1 MVRAKDMKRETGKD
15 GATSAGAYFDL
26 GPHTHPI
33 TTRSPDA
40 QIWFNRGLV
49 WAYGFNHDEA
59 VVCFR
64 HAAAADPDCA
74 MAYWGEAYASGP
86 YYNMT
91 WDFFGPAEVRDAT
104 RICHHAAQRALA
116 LADTCSGLEQAL
128 IGALNQRFP
137 VGHVV
142 DPDTFASWGD
152 AYADAMREVHARFP
166 ESLDVIALF
175 AEAMMTRTPWKL
187 WNVDL
192 GQPAAGAD
200 TLEVL
205 EVLEAGLSLSEPA
218 DSGNP
223 PHVGILHMYIH
234 ALEMSPHPERALPAA
249 DALRDRSPDNGHLQH
264 MPAHIYALCG
274 LYSSAITVSN
284 HAIAADDK
292 YLQHTGPYNFYTTN
306 RCHDL
311 HMKIHAAMLAGRYAA
326 AHEAA
331 EKMRETLTEDLLR
344 IDKPYMA
351 MLLEDYHAMLV
362 HVPVRF
368 GHWQEIVDMALPN
381 DPQLYPVSIA
391 MMHYAKGVAHAA
403 LGNVGLAEQEA
414 SQFGAACAAVPAD
427 RVYAN
432 NLASEVLEIANA
444 MLAGE
449 IAYRR
454 AEFEAAF
461 THLREAVRLD
471 DALNYSEPWPW
482 MHPPRHALGALL
494 LEQDHPAEAASVY
507 RADLGIEPTIARCRQ
522 NPENVWSL
530 HGYVECLRRCGEQ
543 RELALV
549 QQRLDQAL
557 ALADV
562 TINAS
567 CCCRTQGQRA

>member
-40 QIWFNRGLV
+40 QIWFDRGLV

-292 YLQHTGPYNFYTTN
+292 YLQHAGPYNFYTTN

-362 HVPVRF
+362 HVAGPLRALA
-368 GHWQEIVDMALPN
+368 GDRRHGASQRPPALPR
-381 DPQLYPVSIA
+381 Q
-391 MMHYAKGVAHAA
+391 H
-403 LGNVGLAEQEA
+403 
-414 SQFGAACAAVPAD
+414 
-427 RVYAN
+427 R
-432 NLASEVLEIANA
+432 
-444 MLAGE
+444 
-449 IAYRR
+449 
-454 AEFEAAF
+454 
-461 THLREAVRLD
+461 D
-471 DALNYSEPWPW
+471 DALRQRGGPRRARQCRARRAGSIPVWGRLRGRASGPRLCKQPRERGAGDRERDAGRRDRL
-482 MHPPRHALGALL
+482 PPG
-494 LEQDHPAEAASVY
+494 
-507 RADLGIEPTIARCRQ
+507 
-522 NPENVWSL
+522 
-530 HGYVECLRRCGEQ
+530 
-543 RELALV
+543 
-549 QQRLDQAL
+549 
-557 ALADV
+557 
-562 TINAS
+562 
-567 CCCRTQGQRA
+567 